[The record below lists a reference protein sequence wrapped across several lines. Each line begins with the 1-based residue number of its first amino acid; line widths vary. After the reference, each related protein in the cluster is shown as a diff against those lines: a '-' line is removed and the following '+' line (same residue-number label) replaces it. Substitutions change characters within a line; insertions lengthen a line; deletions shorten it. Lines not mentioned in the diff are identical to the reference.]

1 MTDEKQKGAYGRP
14 AAILLATGAYGQASD
29 FGGTMDLFPLTL
41 EGRRVRLEPL
51 SVGFIAALTKAAAE
65 SRETYGLTY
74 VPEGEARLRAY
85 VDRALE
91 DTAHGLFVPFVTF
104 DLVAT
109 RVVGMTRFGNLERW
123 AWPELPRDPR
133 PAGLDAVEIGWTWL
147 AASAQ
152 RSHVNSEAKLLMLAH
167 AFEVW
172 RVRRVS
178 LKTDARNVRS
188 RSAIERI
195 GGRFDGLLRSHM
207 PAYDGGVRDTAYF
220 SILES
225 EWPGVKERLLAS
237 VGKSAGKKG
246 G

>member
-1 MTDEKQKGAYGRP
+1 MV
-14 AAILLATGAYGQASD
+14 
-29 FGGTMDLFPLTL
+29 LFPLTL

-51 SVGFIAALTKAAAE
+51 SVAHIPALTKAAAE
-65 SRETYGLTY
+65 SRDTYGLTS
-74 VPEGEARLRAY
+74 VPEGEARLREY

-91 DTAHGLFVPFVTF
+91 DAERGTFVPFATV
-104 DLVAT
+104 DLVRG
-109 RVVGMTRFGNLERW
+109 RVVGSTRFGNLERW
-123 AWPELPRDPR
+123 TWPAPPSDPR

-152 RSHVNSEAKLLMLAH
+152 RSHVNSEAKLLMLTH

-178 LKTDARNVRS
+178 LKTDARNQRS

-195 GGRFDGLLRSHM
+195 GARFDGLLRNHM

-225 EWPGVKERLLAS
+225 EWSGVREKLSSL
-237 VGKSAGKKG
+237 VGHGSTDSRSA
-246 G
+246 